1 MQRLE
6 LEEARDKI
14 NRIISEIK
22 KAVIGKTWEIKLAVA
37 TLLIEGH
44 LLIEGVP
51 GTGKTLL
58 AKSLARVFG
67 GKYGR
72 IQGHPDIL
80 PSDIL
85 GFHIYRL
92 DGTKEFI
99 PGPIMSN
106 IVLFDELNRA
116 PTRSQS
122 ALIEPMQEYQ
132 VTVDGLTYLLPRPF
146 IVIATE
152 VPAEYAMGSY
162 KIMETVGD
170 RFAVKIKS
178 TYNPLDEEALIVEKS
193 DIISEKSVKPVM
205 SPEELL
211 ALKESLPSI
220 VYVDKNIIY
229 YMLNIIKYVREHE
242 STAYGPSHRAAIH
255 LMKIARVIA
264 LMDGRDHV
272 IPDDVK
278 VVAKNVIAHRV
289 HLKEEYSVEGVTGE
303 EIVEEALSRVP
314 VPK

>member
-1 MQRLE
+1 MELSEARE
-6 LEEARDKI
+6 KVNRILEEV
-14 NRIISEIK
+14 K
-22 KAVIGKTWEIKLAVA
+22 KVIVGKTWEVKLAIA

-72 IQGHPDIL
+72 IQGHPDVL

-85 GFHIYRL
+85 GFHVYKL
-92 DGTKEFI
+92 DGSRRFI

-132 VTVDGLTYLLPRPF
+132 VTVDGATYPIPRPF
-146 IVIATE
+146 MVIATE
-152 VPAEYAMGSY
+152 VPSEYAMGSY
-162 KIMETVGD
+162 RIMETVGD

-178 TYNPLDEEALIVEKS
+178 EYNPLEEEVEIIEKS
-193 DIISEKSVKPVM
+193 DTISELNIEPVM
-205 SPEELL
+205 TPKELL
-211 ALKESLPSI
+211 ELEFELPSL
-220 VYVDKNIIY
+220 VYVDKSIIY
-229 YMLNIIKYVREHE
+229 YMLNIIDYVRRHPN
-242 STAYGPSHRAAIH
+242 TAYGPSHRAAIH
-255 LMKIARVIA
+255 LMKVSRA
-264 LMDGRDHV
+264 LALIDGRDHV

-289 HLKEEYSVEGVTGE
+289 HVKEEYRVEGVTGE
-303 EIVEEALSRVP
+303 DLVEEALSKVP